1 MSVSVT
7 AFLCALTHVPR
18 WLGFMAAYYGSS
30 CAGLARR
37 YLWLDLGLVKGLDL
51 ELDMLMQAMA
61 LEMEE
66 MLMGLAKHLQN
77 QAQDLT
83 LESHNLYH

>member
-1 MSVSVT
+1 
-7 AFLCALTHVPR
+7 
-18 WLGFMAAYYGSS
+18 MAAYYGSS
-30 CAGLARR
+30 CAGRER

-51 ELDMLMQAMA
+51 ELDMLTRAMA

-66 MLMGLAKHLQN
+66 MLMGLAKQLQN

>member
-1 MSVSVT
+1 MC
-7 AFLCALTHVPR
+7 LDGLAL
-18 WLGFMAAYYGSS
+18 WLLGSS
-30 CAGLARR
+30 CAGRER

-51 ELDMLMQAMA
+51 ELDMLTRAMA

-66 MLMGLAKHLQN
+66 MLMGLAKQLQN

-83 LESHNLYH
+83 LAPTILWP